1 MRVAFAGTAPFA
13 DVVLRGLFDSPHE
26 PVVVVTNP
34 DRPKGRRG
42 TPQPPVVKVTAL
54 ERGLPVMQPERLSG
68 PEARDELLGHAPDV
82 LVACAYG
89 QIVGRAV
96 LDALP
101 CLVVHPSLVPR
112 WRGAA
117 PVERALM
124 AGETELGVTV
134 LRMTVGVDEGPVAGT
149 RVLHVSREVDAGEAY
164 AALAPAAIEALRA
177 TLAAVE
183 AGTVDW
189 EEQRGEPTYAAK
201 IAPEDRIIDWTRGA
215 QEIVDRV
222 RALAPHIGAVTEL
235 LGERTRIWRAAT
247 APSPAETTHGV
258 ASAPSPAETTHGVA
272 SEVGGGSAPRGVA
285 TEPGSAA
292 ASPATVPGAPFVVA
306 GGRLLLGAG
315 DGAVE
320 VLELQRAGGR
330 RMSAAEFLRGAGR
343 ALAAS

>member
-13 DVVLRGLFDSPHE
+13 DAVLRGLFDTPYE

-54 ERGLPVMQPERLSG
+54 ERGLPVLQPERLSG
-68 PEARDELLGHAPDV
+68 PAALGELPGHAPDA

-96 LDALP
+96 LEALP

-134 LRMTVGVDEGPVAGT
+134 LRMTAGVDEGPVAET
-149 RVLHVSREVDAGEAY
+149 RVVHVPREADAGVAY
-164 AALAPAAIEALRA
+164 AALAPAAIEALQA
-177 TLAAVE
+177 TLAAME
-183 AGTVDW
+183 AGTVVW

-201 IAPEDRIIDWTRGA
+201 IAPEDRVIDWSRGA
-215 QEIVDRV
+215 QEVVDRV
-222 RALAPHIGAVTEL
+222 RALAPHIGAVTEV
-235 LGERTRIWRAAT
+235 LGERTRVWCAVPVPQPEAGTDRGL
-247 APSPAETTHGV
+247 PEPVVHGSPAGAKTPGT
-258 ASAPSPAETTHGVA
+258 SPEI
-272 SEVGGGSAPRGVA
+272 A
-285 TEPGSAA
+285 TPG
-292 ASPATVPGAPFVVA
+292 ASPAAARPGAPFVI
-306 GGRLLLGAG
+306 GGDRLFFGAG

-343 ALAAS
+343 ALAAR